1 MRRALKLDGD
11 SNHIFAVPSPS
22 ISNVGSKI
30 VKCGDHAES
39 SARGK
44 GGVYYNL
51 LAAVAVVAL
60 FVHALSPDDAGGG
73 GGGVGSRSGGGGVGG
88 LLRYSF
94 NSHNNKNKREEEPTN
109 RFSFTTRHSP
119 YEQIWVNS
127 FLPGWAKKK
136 SQFRVIEDTIPP
148 EHRIC
153 YVHVGKAGGSSVGCA
168 LGFNLH
174 CSNSTQPPLGG
185 LLPVRSTRMFHAD
198 TYDCHDDSAYF
209 LFVVRNPVERLKSAF
224 LYERPTSEA
233 ALKRQFPEYYERRKE
248 LYLDCPSF
256 GIMEQFVRDGLTS
269 DGRAPDVCKFRA
281 TTAVRGEQH
290 FSCHMYFNYQF
301 HLEGIPG
308 DADILT
314 IRNEH
319 LVRDWNGVELHIG
332 GARDIIPPERAN
344 ETIGV
349 VNKSKKDGKDKELS
363 EESTRIVCRQLCNE
377 IVNYKKILR
386 RSLNLNYL
394 EVEGSIDE
402 LRETCGKYADY
413 EEGECPYE
421 MPNIKEKLINTR
433 GYENLVNEEV
443 SVFWGNHVV
452 HPNQRMKFPIVVIL
466 ATYFISTHANMPF
479 SQTYIANKNRLETMH
494 HWPKPDGALEAN
506 ETMDDDAYELPYSV

>member
-22 ISNVGSKI
+22 ISNVRSKMQ
-30 VKCGDHAES
+30 CGDHAES
-39 SARGK
+39 SARRK
-44 GGVYYNL
+44 GVCYNL
-51 LAAVAVVAL
+51 LAVVAVAAL
-60 FVHALSPDDAGGG
+60 FVHALSPNDAG

-94 NSHNNKNKREEEPTN
+94 NRNNKREEEPTN
-109 RFSFTTRHSP
+109 RFSFTKRHSP

-136 SQFRVIEDTIPP
+136 SQFRDIEDTIPP
-148 EHRIC
+148 EQRIC

-174 CSNSTQPPLGG
+174 CSNSTQAPLGG

-233 ALKRQFPEYYERRKE
+233 ALKRQFPEYYERRKN

-256 GIMEQFVRDGLTS
+256 GIMEQFVQDGLTS

-281 TTAVRGEQH
+281 TTAVRGDQH

-301 HLEGIPG
+301 HLEGIPE
-308 DADILT
+308 DASILT

-319 LVRDWNGVELHIG
+319 LVQDWNGVELYIG
-332 GARDIIPPERAN
+332 GARGIIPPERAN

-421 MPNIKEKLINTR
+421 MPNIQEKLINTR

-443 SVFWGNHVV
+443 SVFLGNQVTYV
-452 HPNQRMKFPIVVIL
+452 RRPSKSTNEIPNRCYPCYVFHLYARK
-466 ATYFISTHANMPF
+466 HA
-479 SQTYIANKNRLETMH
+479 LL
-494 HWPKPDGALEAN
+494 PDLHRQQK
-506 ETMDDDAYELPYSV
+506 